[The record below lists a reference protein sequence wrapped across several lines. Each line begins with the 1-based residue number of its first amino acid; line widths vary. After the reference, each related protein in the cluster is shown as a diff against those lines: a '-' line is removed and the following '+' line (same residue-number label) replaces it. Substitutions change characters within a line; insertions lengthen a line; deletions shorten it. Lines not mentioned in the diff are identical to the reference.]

1 MTDLFS
7 ALREG
12 RATKWSS
19 GVIRCP
25 AAVVLPTRP
34 SRVAHRRTVGAEA
47 AAISCARATSGM
59 SSNESNAKR
68 ATRRTLATLPHS
80 KAMTRHASLTSSL
93 LQEVWTA
100 AGTLSVEKMT
110 VTRNASG
117 DRSAGKGSAKG
128 DRSAGKDS
136 AKDD

>member
-25 AAVVLPTRP
+25 AAVFLPTRP
-34 SRVAHRRTVGAEA
+34 SRVAHKRTVGAEA
-47 AAISCARATSGM
+47 AAMSCARAISGM
-59 SSNESNAKR
+59 SSNDSNANR

-80 KAMTRHASLTSSL
+80 ITVPRHAGLTSTL
-93 LQEVWTA
+93 LRREEYAEMMAWRHALVGCLLLVA
-100 AGTLSVEKMT
+100 ACGVPELPGQ
-110 VTRNASG
+110 A
-117 DRSAGKGSAKG
+117 
-128 DRSAGKDS
+128 
-136 AKDD
+136 